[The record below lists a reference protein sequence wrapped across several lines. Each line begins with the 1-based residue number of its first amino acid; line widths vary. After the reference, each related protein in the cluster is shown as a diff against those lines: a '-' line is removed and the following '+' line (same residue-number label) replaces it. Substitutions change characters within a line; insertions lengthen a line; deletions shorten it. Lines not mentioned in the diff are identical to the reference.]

1 MGKVVGV
8 FFIVIFLVILTLII
22 LRYFLKNKILRK
34 SQKWIKEEGMAELV
48 ELQVNGTKQFIL
60 LEGKSPDKPIIL
72 FLHGGPG
79 QPIPFGVSSR
89 GVYPEIAENF
99 IAVYYDQRGSGKS
112 YHKDIPIETMNVHQF
127 VDDTKQII
135 DYLTERFGQ
144 DKIYLSG
151 MSWGSIIGMKCVE
164 EYPEKIKGYF
174 GISQFVNN
182 AENQRLSTK
191 WLRDIAVRKNSKK
204 LKEDLASFGEPPYRI
219 EKEEK
224 YSKYISKYGG
234 DNYSDEKI
242 KKANILNFLKPIFSS
257 PDYTLKDIYSVL
269 VGGAKFSLFTAKE
282 LQKEIQQEVDLQTI
296 RRVHAPIYM
305 FQGKHD
311 KLTNYDLA
319 LDFFNKLEVQGGK
332 EFITLENSAHYPN
345 EEDFKIII
353 DKLMKVSKRR

>member
-1 MGKVVGV
+1 M
-8 FFIVIFLVILTLII
+8 
-22 LRYFLKNKILRK
+22 
-34 SQKWIKEEGMAELV
+34 
-48 ELQVNGTKQFIL
+48 
-60 LEGKSPDKPIIL
+60 
-72 FLHGGPG
+72 
-79 QPIPFGVSSR
+79 
-89 GVYPEIAENF
+89 
-99 IAVYYDQRGSGKS
+99 
-112 YHKDIPIETMNVHQF
+112 
-127 VDDTKQII
+127 DDTNQII

-164 EYPEKIKGYF
+164 EHPEKIKGYF

-191 WLRDIAVRKNSKK
+191 WLNDIAVKKNDKK
-204 LKEDLASFGEPPYRI
+204 LKEDLASFGEPPYTI

-224 YSKYISKYGG
+224 YSKYISTYGG

-242 KKANILNFLKPIFSS
+242 KKVNILNYLKPIFSS

-269 VGGAKFSLFTAKE
+269 VSGAKFSLFTAVN

-296 RRVHAPIYM
+296 RSVHSPIYI

-353 DKLMKVSKRR
+353 EKMINVSKRK

>member
-1 MGKVVGV
+1 MGKVLGV
-8 FFIVIFLVILTLII
+8 LIIVIILVILTFML
-22 LRYFLKNKILRK
+22 LRYFLKNNTLRK
-34 SQKWIKEEGMAELV
+34 SQNAIKEGGIAELV
-48 ELQVNGTKQFIL
+48 ELHVNGTKQFIFI
-60 LEGKSPDKPIIL
+60 ESKSTDRPIIL

-89 GVYPEIAENF
+89 GVYPDLAENF
-99 IAVYYDQRGSGKS
+99 IAVYYDQRGAGKS

-135 DYLTERFGQ
+135 DYLTERFDQ
-144 DKIYLSG
+144 DMIYLSG
-151 MSWGSIIGMKCVE
+151 MSWGSIIGMKIVE
-164 EYPEKIKGYF
+164 EHPEKIKGYF

-182 AENQRLSTK
+182 AENQRLSTE
-191 WLRDIAVRKNSKK
+191 WLWDIAVKKNDKK
-204 LKEDLASFGEPPYRI
+204 LKEDLASFGEPPYTI

-224 YSKYISKYGG
+224 FSKYISQFGG
-234 DNYSDEKI
+234 DNYSDEKV
-242 KKANILNFLKPIFSS
+242 KKANILNYVKPIFIS

-269 VGGAKFSLFTAKE
+269 VSGAKFSLFTAKE

-296 RRVHAPIYM
+296 RRVYSPIYI

-311 KLTNYDLA
+311 KLTNYDLS
-319 LDFFNKLEVQGGK
+319 LDFYNQLEVQGDK

-353 DKLMKVSKRR
+353 EKMINVSKRK